1 MNTHIPYIPYRVLLY
16 ISACNTSVVFFLGI
30 NVGETTEDGMFT
42 LQSAECLGA
51 CVNAPMMQIGDD
63 YYVSVHLYVL
73 YHLFE
78 CMFYSKI

>member
-1 MNTHIPYIPYRVLLY
+1 M
-16 ISACNTSVVFFLGI
+16 SVVFFLGI